1 MQPLKGIRVLDL
13 TTINPFTDTEFSDYG
28 AEVIKVERPGSGDS
42 IRDYPPFKDGI
53 SVYHCYTDRG
63 KKSITLNLRSDEGK
77 EILKELVKD
86 ADVLV
91 ENFKAGTMEKM
102 GLGYDVLSE
111 INPKLVYGK
120 LSSYGNAGPQK
131 NYIAYDIAVQ
141 AQTGIMDA
149 TGDPA
154 DEPSRVGCYVSDH
167 LSCTY
172 LGTAIVMALYHA
184 KKTGHGQRVEASM
197 FETVFSVMGEKI
209 AALNCGENTSRT
221 GHLHDSFAPYDIL
234 PCKDGYVML
243 AVTTDA
249 QWQSFC
255 KTFGH
260 EDWAGDAKYATNEAR
275 RACYLEQLRDQLV
288 NLFADKTRTEIES
301 ACTAAGVPA
310 GPVSTMEEAIA
321 SEQIK
326 ARDMMPTVKDQ
337 RIGDVLTVGK
347 VIRYGEHPEKDVF
360 TTAPLL
366 GQNNR
371 EIIGEALLH
380 QGVSAEKL
388 DERMQE
394 LTENGVI

>member
-1 MQPLKGIRVLDL
+1 MQPLKGVRILDL

-42 IRDYPPFKDGI
+42 IRDYPPFKDGV

-102 GLGYDVLSE
+102 GLGYEELAK
-111 INPKLVYGK
+111 INPALVYGK
-120 LSSYGNAGPQK
+120 LSSYGNVGPQK

-141 AQTGIMDA
+141 AQTGIMDV
-149 TGDPA
+149 TGYPD

-184 KKTGHGQRVEASM
+184 KRTGQGQRVEVSM
-197 FETVFSVMGEKI
+197 FEAVLSVMGEKV
-209 AALNCGENTSRT
+209 ASLNCGEQASRT
-221 GHLHDSFAPYDIL
+221 GHLHDAYAPYDIL
-234 PCKDGYVML
+234 PCKDGYVAL

-249 QWQSFC
+249 QWQAFC
-255 KTFGH
+255 NAFEKSG
-260 EDWAGDAKYATNEAR
+260 WAADSRYAENETRRANYLGSLRDELITLFAGKSRQEIEAR
-275 RACYLEQLRDQLV
+275 CCE
-288 NLFADKTRTEIES
+288 
-301 ACTAAGVPA
+301 AGVPA
-310 GPVSTMEEAIA
+310 GPVNTMEEAIN
-321 SEQIK
+321 SLQIE
-326 ARDMMPTVKDQ
+326 ARRMMPLVPDQ
-337 RIGDVLTVGK
+337 RIGDVVTVGK
-347 VIRYGEHPEKDVF
+347 VIRYGEETEPDVF

-366 GQNNR
+366 GQDTA
-371 EIIGEALLH
+371 EIIGQVLLR
-380 QGVSAEKL
+380 QGVAADTV
-388 DERMQE
+388 DERLQA
-394 LTENGVI
+394 LTEQGVI

>member
-1 MQPLKGIRVLDL
+1 MNLKPLKGVRVLDL

-42 IRDYPPFKDGI
+42 IRDYPPFKDGV

-77 EILKELVKD
+77 EILKELVKN
-86 ADVLV
+86 ADILV

-102 GLGYDVLSE
+102 GLGYEELSR
-111 INPKLVYGK
+111 INPALVYGK
-120 LSSYGNAGPQK
+120 LSSYGNTGPQK

-149 TGDPA
+149 TGEPG

-184 KKTGHGQRVEASM
+184 KKTGEGQRVEASM
-197 FETVFSVMGEKI
+197 FESVFSVMGEKI
-209 AALNCGENTSRT
+209 AAYNCGKNASRT
-221 GHLHDSFAPYDIL
+221 GHLHDAFAPYDIL
-234 PCKDGYVML
+234 PCKDGYAAL

-249 QWQSFC
+249 QWSAFC
-255 KTFGH
+255 AAFGL
-260 EDWAGDAKYATNEAR
+260 ESRYSTNDERREKYLSTLRGELTELFSGMTRNEIDSKCA
-275 RACYLEQLRDQLV
+275 
-288 NLFADKTRTEIES
+288 
-301 ACTAAGVPA
+301 AAGVPA
-310 GPVSTMEEAIA
+310 GPVSTMEEAIN
-321 SEQIK
+321 SDQIK
-326 ARDMMPTVKDQ
+326 ARCMEPAVTDQ

-347 VIRYGEHPEKDVF
+347 VIHYGETFEADSF

-366 GQNNR
+366 GQDNA
-371 EIIGEALLH
+371 EIIGAALAG
-380 QGVSAEKL
+380 QGVAPNDMQSRMAEL
-388 DERMQE
+388 VEQ
-394 LTENGVI
+394 GVI